1 MNELAES
8 LKVLFGRI
16 GSFFDLFDL
25 SFFVSGS
32 VSLSAF
38 LFWIHLSN
46 QTLPI
51 QLEGWLKVL
60 VIILACY
67 VNGLVC
73 FAVGRW
79 IRIPKRRSKR
89 INFFDELF
97 SKVLKA
103 HGLAD
108 EGAFKEYIGRQAD
121 GGVRRL
127 YIRLW
132 AEVRQ
137 LDQLSPSLV
146 VLNRYW
152 VMAATYDGLAT
163 SLFMWAIV
171 FLIWSAGIGIAPP
184 LKLRVGI
191 PVIAVLLLIAY
202 FCLREAQRF
211 VRNQVEELVA
221 TISVQRSKSI
231 RG

>member
-1 MNELAES
+1 MNELTDAFKT
-8 LKVLFGRI
+8 LVGRI

-32 VSLSAF
+32 VNLSAF
-38 LFWIHLSN
+38 LFWTYLSKIGM
-46 QTLPI
+46 PFP
-51 QLEGWLKVL
+51 LEGWIKVL
-60 VIILACY
+60 AIILACY

-79 IRIPKRRSKR
+79 IRIAKRQANQ
-89 INFFDELF
+89 IAYFDDHFRKILE
-97 SKVLKA
+97 A

-108 EGAFKEYIGRQAD
+108 DGTFKEYLDRE
-121 GGVRRL
+121 GVRGIRRL

-137 LDQLSPSLV
+137 LDQLSPSLA
-146 VLNRYW
+146 VLNRNW

-163 SLFMWAIV
+163 AIISWVVV
-171 FLIWSAGIGIAPP
+171 FAVWSGGLGIAPALT
-184 LKLRVGI
+184 LKVGI
-191 PVIAVLLLIAY
+191 PVIVALLLMSY
-202 FCLREAQRF
+202 FCIREARRF
-211 VRNQVEELVA
+211 VRNQAEELVA
-221 TISVQRSKSI
+221 TIAVQRSRTQ

>member
-1 MNELAES
+1 MNEFAES
-8 LKVLFGRI
+8 LKPLFGRI

-38 LFWIHLSN
+38 FFWMHLSN
-46 QTLPI
+46 QVLPI

-60 VIILACY
+60 AIILACY

-79 IRIPKRRSKR
+79 IRIPKRGPKR
-89 INFFDELF
+89 ISFFDELF
-97 SKVLKA
+97 SNVLKA

-108 EGAFKEYIGRQAD
+108 EGTFKEYIGRREY

-146 VLNRYW
+146 FLNRYW

-163 SLFMWAIV
+163 ALFIWAIV
-171 FLIWSAGIGIAPP
+171 FLLWTAGIGIAPP

-191 PVIAVLLLIAY
+191 PVVAVLLLIAY

-221 TISVQRSKSI
+221 TISVQRSKSL

>member
-1 MNELAES
+1 MTELAES
-8 LKVLFGRI
+8 LKALSGRI

-38 LFWIHLSN
+38 IFWMHLSN
-46 QTLPI
+46 QILPMR
-51 QLEGWLKVL
+51 LEGWLKVL

-79 IRIPKRRSKR
+79 IRIPKRRSNR
-89 INFFDELF
+89 ISVFDELF

-108 EGAFKEYIGRQAD
+108 EGTFKEYIGRSTD

-163 SLFMWAIV
+163 ALFIWAIV
-171 FLIWSAGIGIAPP
+171 FSVWSAGIGIAPP
-184 LKLRVGI
+184 LELRVGI
-191 PVIAVLLLIAY
+191 PVIALLLLIAY